1 MTRHELS
8 LLSGIG
14 TSTIEN
20 YERGKISEPSI
31 YKVEKLLNTM
41 GYDLAQNYHR
51 AGAFLVQ
58 GPRKIYGF
66 YGSIT
71 VDDSAA
77 LQNVTNRIDAA
88 DKIRAPRVT
97 VY

>member
-1 MTRHELS
+1 LEIRRESGMTRPDLS

-41 GYDLAQNYHR
+41 GYDL
-51 AGAFLVQ
+51 
-58 GPRKIYGF
+58 
-66 YGSIT
+66 
-71 VDDSAA
+71 
-77 LQNVTNRIDAA
+77 DAI
-88 DKIRAPRVT
+88 KR
-97 VY
+97 

>member
-20 YERGKISEPSI
+20 YERSKISEPSI

-41 GYDLAQNYHR
+41 GYDL
-51 AGAFLVQ
+51 
-58 GPRKIYGF
+58 
-66 YGSIT
+66 
-71 VDDSAA
+71 
-77 LQNVTNRIDAA
+77 DAI
-88 DKIRAPRVT
+88 KR
-97 VY
+97 